1 MRIVRYLA
9 TCLAVSM
16 LAIVLPWVAKAD
28 VSNSDATLSYYY
40 QGGGEL
46 SPAFS
51 PEITEYTVHMRSSE
65 IGYYAAAIPAHSG
78 ATLAYSM
85 NGGSWTPIGSYVSTG
100 YLATNRGNN
109 IFQYKVTSSDSS
121 TAKIYTVQVYYP
133 QTDDANLR
141 SLSVSAGHISP
152 AFNPSTTSYTLN
164 VPYSESN
171 LGVTAE
177 ADDPAAAVSIGGD
190 SAQGGVSSSVPLNVG
205 SNMVYVEVN
214 SQDSSNTNT
223 YALTVTRGLPS
234 TNTNLSA
241 LSVQGLSL
249 TPSFQ
254 SAVTSYTLPDVDY
267 DTGITVI
274 PTTSDSTATVGIQNS
289 QSGYDP
295 IISGSQSAP
304 LALGPGD
311 HTIVIKVTAQ
321 DGITEKLYRL
331 NVHRKSNNA
340 LLSQLSVSPGS
351 LSESFSSLVNAY
363 TLADVRSGSL
373 TVTPTLS
380 DAAGQ
385 IQISV
390 NGGSYRAV
398 TDGQGAAVPLT
409 VGTNTI
415 RIKVSAEDT
424 SYSNI
429 YSLTVRRVQDSTLTP
444 ASGSFDQYAFNTSAG
459 HYRDVQAELT
469 LNGNL
474 LTGLKLGGAVVD
486 TTAYTVSGSTLTFH
500 KEYLSTLSI
509 GEHVFELV
517 MDTGSHPLFTL
528 AVKDTTPPVLAAP
541 AAGDAAV
548 TLSWIPVSGA
558 TGYKVFASTV
568 PGTYGTALATLGA
581 AADSY
586 SAAGLANGTTYYF
599 VVKAVNGGGD
609 SAASAEVSATPQVP
623 APGAP
628 VVQAVTAGDGQV
640 RLVWTTVSGAT
651 GYKVYTRVASGEYG
665 AAAGT
670 VASSVYS
677 FDATGLANGTTY
689 YFIVKAVNG
698 GGDSP
703 ASAEVSATPQVP
715 APGAP
720 VLETPVPGNGMINLH
735 WEPAAGAS
743 GYTIYQSSVPG
754 KYEQPSGTVTGSV
767 YSYDAAG
774 LTNGT
779 PYYFTVKAANPGG
792 DSAPSNEV
800 SATPRTIPAA
810 PVVLN
815 ATAGDGQVTIA
826 FAPPA
831 DNGGSAITSYEI
843 TASPGGSVATGAVS
857 PITITGLVNGTAY
870 TFTVTAINGA
880 GKSPGSAS
888 SNPVTPIAPTSGGG
902 DPVEPATPVT
912 PSVPSST
919 AVAVPSVL
927 MFVNGKPV
935 DLGAISIVRDN
946 NRQHSTLILEQGKLE
961 GILGAQPSG
970 AEISIEFRNHSEVQT
985 VELNGQLLQYLQQNQ
1000 AALSVHN
1007 GKATYIIPLQHISW
1021 DTIAGQ
1027 LGANVSAAE
1036 VRIQIEIA
1044 ALDPSLDSTARAAAA
1059 EHSFTFLA
1067 EPLDFSVKLI
1077 HGSQT
1082 TGLSGFS
1089 TYVKRS
1095 FSLPAGTIISNATGI
1110 VIETNGTVRHVP
1122 TRFVQQEGGYAAV
1135 ISSLTNST
1143 YAVVSHPVEFRDMS
1157 RHWAETAV
1165 NDLGARMVIDGSGN
1179 GYFLPTRE
1187 ITRAEFATILV
1198 RGLGLNTAHGST
1210 PFTDVSS
1217 SDWYSSAVQTA
1228 YRYQLVSGF
1237 ENGTFR
1243 PDDFIT
1249 REQAMTMIAQA
1260 MHLTGL
1266 SAKLSSSSTAE
1277 LLGSF
1282 TDTGEA
1288 SAWALDS
1295 IAASLQAGLIT
1306 GRSGTE
1312 LAPQSY
1318 VTRAEVAVML
1328 QRLLQ
1333 KSGLIQSN

>member
-1 MRIVRYLA
+1 MRIVRFLA
-9 TCLAVSM
+9 TCLAVSI
-16 LAIVLPWVAKAD
+16 LAIVLPWVARAD
-28 VSNSDATLSYYY
+28 VSNSDANLSYFY

-51 PEITEYTVHMRSSE
+51 PEITEYTVHMRSSD
-65 IGYYAAAIPAHSG
+65 IGYYAAAIPANSG
-78 ATLAYSM
+78 ATLSYSM

-100 YLATNRGNN
+100 YLATSRGNN

-152 AFNPSTTSYTLN
+152 AFNPSTTGYTLN
-164 VPYSESN
+164 VPYSVSN

-190 SAQGGVSSSVPLNVG
+190 NAQGGVSSPVPLNVG

-214 SQDSSNTNT
+214 SQDSSNTKT

-234 TNTNLSA
+234 TNANLSA
-241 LSVQGLSL
+241 LSVQTLSL

-289 QSGYDP
+289 QGGYDTLT
-295 IISGSQSAP
+295 SGSLSTP

-311 HTIVIKVTAQ
+311 HSIVIKVTAQ
-321 DGITEKLYRL
+321 DGITEKFYRL
-331 NVHRKSNNA
+331 SVHRKSNNA
-340 LLSQLSVSPGS
+340 LLSQLSVMPGG
-351 LSESFSSLVNAY
+351 LNESFSSVVNAY

-390 NGGSYRAV
+390 NGGNYSTV

-409 VGTNTI
+409 TGTNTI
-415 RIKVSAEDT
+415 RVKVSAEDT
-424 SYSNI
+424 RYSNV
-429 YSLTVRRVQDSTLTP
+429 YSLTVRRIQDSTLTP
-444 ASGSFDQYAFNTSAG
+444 ATGSFDKYASNTTAG
-459 HYRDVQAELT
+459 HYLDVQAELT

-474 LTGLKLGGAVVD
+474 LTGLKLGAAAVD

-500 KEYLSTLSI
+500 KEYLSTLSV
-509 GEHVFELV
+509 GEHAFELV
-517 MDTGSHPLFTL
+517 MDAGSHPLFTL
-528 AVKDTTPPVLAAP
+528 AVEDTTPPVLAAP
-541 AAGDAAV
+541 D
-548 TLSWIPVSGA
+548 
-558 TGYKVFASTV
+558 
-568 PGTYGTALATLGA
+568 
-581 AADSY
+581 
-586 SAAGLANGTTYYF
+586 
-599 VVKAVNGGGD
+599 
-609 SAASAEVSATPQVP
+609 
-623 APGAP
+623 AP
-628 VVQAVTAGDGQV
+628 VVEAVTAGDGQV

-651 GYKVYTRVASGEYG
+651 GYKVYTSVASGDYG

-743 GYTIYQSSVPG
+743 GYTIYQSTVPG
-754 KYEQPSGTVTGSV
+754 KYEQPYGTIAGSVSGSV

-792 DSAPSNEV
+792 DSARSNEV
-800 SATPRTIPAA
+800 SATPRTFPAA
-810 PVVLN
+810 PVVLS
-815 ATAGDGQVTIA
+815 AIVGDGQVTLA

-831 DNGGSAITSYEI
+831 DNGGSAVTSYEI
-843 TASPGGSVATGAVS
+843 TASPGGSVATGTAS
-857 PITITGLVNGTAY
+857 PITVTGLVNGTAY
-870 TFTVTAINGA
+870 TFTVRAINGA
-880 GKSPGSAS
+880 GKSPGSAA
-888 SNPVTPIAPTSGGG
+888 SNPITPIAPTSGSG
-902 DPVEPATPVT
+902 DPAEPPAPVT
-912 PSVPSST
+912 PSVPST
-919 AVAVPSVL
+919 PAVGVPSVL
-927 MFVNGKPV
+927 MFVNGKTV
-935 DLGAISIVRDN
+935 DLGVISNVQVN
-946 NRQHSTLILEQGKLE
+946 NRQHSILSLDQGKLE
-961 GILGAQPSG
+961 GILGAQPPG
-970 AEISIEFRNHSEVQT
+970 AEISIEFVNSSEVQT
-985 VELNGQLLQYLQQNQ
+985 VELNGQVLRYLQQNQ
-1000 AALSVHN
+1000 ASLSVQG

-1021 DTIAGQ
+1021 NTITGQ

-1044 ALDPSLDSTARAAAA
+1044 ALDTSLDSNARAAAA
-1059 EHSFTFLA
+1059 QHSFTFLA

-1082 TGLSGFS
+1082 TNLSGFS
-1089 TYVKRS
+1089 TYVKRI
-1095 FSLPAGTIISNATGI
+1095 FSLPAGTDVSSATGI
-1110 VIETNGTVRHVP
+1110 VIETDGTVRHVP
-1122 TRFVQQEGGYAAV
+1122 TRFVQQEGGYNAV

-1143 YAVVSHPVEFRDMS
+1143 YAVVTHPVEFRDMS
-1157 RHWAETAV
+1157 RHWAKTAV
-1165 NDLGARMVIDGSGN
+1165 NDLGARMVIDGSGK
-1179 GYFLPTRE
+1179 GYFLPDRE
-1187 ITRAEFATILV
+1187 MTRAEFAAILV
-1198 RGLGLNTAHGST
+1198 RGLGLNTAHGSA
-1210 PFTDVSS
+1210 PFKDVSS
-1217 SDWYSSAVQTA
+1217 SDWYSSMVQTA
-1228 YRYQLVSGF
+1228 YLHQLISGF
-1237 ENGTFR
+1237 DDGTFR
-1243 PDDFIT
+1243 PGDSIT
-1249 REQAMTMIAQA
+1249 REQAMTMIAEA

-1266 SAKLSSSSTAE
+1266 SAKLTSSSTAE
-1277 LLGSF
+1277 LLRGFS
-1282 TDTGEA
+1282 DAGEA

-1295 IAASLQAGLIT
+1295 IAISLQAGLIT
-1306 GRSGTE
+1306 GRSGME
-1312 LAPQSY
+1312 LAPQSH
-1318 VTRAEVAVML
+1318 VTRAEAAVML

-1333 KSGLIQSN
+1333 KSGLIQSR